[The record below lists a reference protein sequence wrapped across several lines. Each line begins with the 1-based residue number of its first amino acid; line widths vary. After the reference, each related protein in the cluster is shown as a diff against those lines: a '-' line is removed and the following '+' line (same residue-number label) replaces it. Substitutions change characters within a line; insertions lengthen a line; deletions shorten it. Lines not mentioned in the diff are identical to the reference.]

1 MAEILIYKFGGSCL
15 KGQSDIEAIARRISE
30 AGDSKVVVVASA
42 LHGIT
47 DRILERLGRDD
58 ADSIEPFVTSVEMT
72 HLEFSP
78 TLVEPPFVS
87 IFNEAKNRL
96 LNAMHSHHG
105 KREESSMADAL
116 SCGERMS
123 SVAIAAALTEFG
135 IDAAPAW
142 AERIGIHLDSSSE
155 QPQIDLERTA
165 EALTLP
171 AAEVPV
177 VTGWYGLSEGGVSE
191 DVVSAGGVSAGF
203 VSEGGVSL
211 LGRGGSDLTATSLAA
226 ILNAE
231 EVTIWRDV
239 PGVLALAPRW
249 SLPSRNLPYLSYTEA
264 SELALFS
271 EPMLHHL
278 AVEPLRSR
286 GIPLRLRPLHDPT
299 SLGSCIG
306 PKVSAGPPEVRA
318 VGCLPRLVTLTMRLS
333 GVVSVAKVVADA
345 TAVLERSQTR
355 VWSLR
360 AQPGEATF
368 LVSERDAARA
378 VRQLSEFPSLPTPE
392 CGAPVALLCLVGE
405 GIGSD
410 ESVGRRIF
418 GLSEANDLLL
428 TPLDEGKRDH
438 ALHFTVP
445 AERTHDALAALASE
459 LDLLS
464 A

>member
-1 MAEILIYKFGGSCL
+1 MTETLVYKFGGSCL

-30 AGDSKVVVVASA
+30 AGDAKVVVVASA

-47 DRILERLGRDD
+47 DRILERLGRD
-58 ADSIEPFVTSVEMT
+58 AVDSIEPFVTSIEMT

-78 TLVEPPFVS
+78 TLVEQPFSS
-87 IFNEAKNRL
+87 IFNQAKNRL
-96 LNAMHSHHG
+96 LIAMQTFLDDQT
-105 KREESSMADAL
+105 ESTKSEAL
-116 SCGERMS
+116 ACGERMS
-123 SVAIAAALTEFG
+123 SVAIAAALTECG

-142 AERIGIHLDSSSE
+142 AEKIGIHLDRFSE

-165 EALTLP
+165 SALSLP
-171 AAEVPV
+171 HAEVPV
-177 VTGWYGLSEGGVSE
+177 VTGWYGLSEE
-191 DVVSAGGVSAGF
+191 
-203 VSEGGVSL
+203 GVSL

-226 ILNAE
+226 VLNAQ

-306 PKVSAGPPEVRA
+306 PKISAGPPEVRA
-318 VGCLPRLVTLTMRLS
+318 VGCLPRLVPLTMRLS
-333 GVVSVAKVVADA
+333 GVVTVAKVVADA
-345 TAVLERSQTR
+345 SAELERCQIR
-355 VWSLR
+355 IWSLR
-360 AQPGEATF
+360 AQPGEARF
-368 LVSERDAARA
+368 LVSERSASRA
-378 VRQLSEFPSLPTPE
+378 VRKLSEHPSLPTPE
-392 CGAPVALLCLVGE
+392 SGPPIALLCLVGE
-405 GIGSD
+405 GIGAD
-410 ESVGRRIF
+410 DAVEKRIVRLGRV
-418 GLSEANDLLL
+418 SDLLL

-459 LDLLS
+459 LNLLS

>member
-1 MAEILIYKFGGSCL
+1 MSETLVYKFGGSCL

-30 AGDSKVVVVASA
+30 VSDVNIVVVVSA

-47 DRILERLGRDD
+47 DRILERLARDD
-58 ADSIEPFVTSVEMT
+58 VESIEPFVTSVEMT

-78 TLVEPPFVS
+78 TLVEPQFVS
-87 IFNEAKNRL
+87 IFNQAKNL
-96 LNAMHSHHG
+96 LLQAMYSHH
-105 KREESSMADAL
+105 ENPTESTKAEAL
-116 SCGERMS
+116 ACGERMS
-123 SVAIAAALTEFG
+123 SVALAAALTECG
-135 IDAAPAW
+135 VDSMPAW
-142 AERIGIHLDSSSE
+142 AERIGIHLKGVPE
-155 QPQIDLERTA
+155 NPEIDLEKT
-165 EALTLP
+165 ENSLNFP
-171 AAEVPV
+171 SSSVSV
-177 VTGWYGLSEGGVSE
+177 VTGWYGIANGGV
-191 DVVSAGGVSAGF
+191 A
-203 VSEGGVSL
+203 L

-226 ILNAE
+226 VLNAE

-239 PGVLALAPRW
+239 PGILALAPHW
-249 SLPSRNLPYLSYTEA
+249 SLPSRNLPYMSYTEA

-271 EPMLHHL
+271 EPMLHHM

-306 PKVSAGPPEVRA
+306 PKISAGHPEVRA
-318 VGCLPRLVTLTMRLS
+318 VGCLPRLVPLTMRLS
-333 GVVSVAKVVADA
+333 GVVTVAKVVADA
-345 TAVLERSQTR
+345 TAELERCQTR

-360 AQPGEATF
+360 AQPSEARF
-368 LVSERDAARA
+368 LVSEREAARA
-378 VRQLSEFPSLPTPE
+378 VRQLAGQSSLPTAE
-392 CGAPVALLCLVGE
+392 LGAPVALLCLVGE

-410 ESVGRRIF
+410 NSIEQQI
-418 GLSEANDLLL
+418 LSLSRMNNLSL

-445 AERTHDALAALASE
+445 AEQTHDALAALASE